1 MSADPSFRIPF
12 RHLRGLHDGL
22 RDEILAGISELLETD
37 AFTNG
42 PQVEEFER
50 AFADYCETELCVGV
64 GSGLDALRLGLIAA
78 GIESGDEVIVP
89 ANSFI
94 ATYAAIRQAGGVPVL
109 VDASERDYNIDL
121 EAAEAAITE
130 RTRFLLPVHLHGQM
144 ADMRAL
150 EGLAKRHG
158 LHLFEDACQAHGAVR
173 DGLRAGA
180 SAVAGA
186 FSFWPGKN
194 LGAVGDAGC
203 LVTNDAALARCVRAL
218 RDHGQVVM
226 FEYEYEGYTA
236 RLDTLQAIVLLKKL
250 PRLEQW
256 NEERRASAAFYTAA
270 LAGVGDVQTLPVPE
284 GSAPVWYLY
293 PLVSERRARIV
304 EELASRGI
312 RAGRQTLQPVHLAPA
327 YAWLDRRPGEFP
339 LTERLAFDTLF
350 LPLYPG
356 LREEELESVVNAVA
370 AAFGT

>member
-1 MSADPSFRIPF
+1 MSAEPSYRIPF
-12 RHLRGLHDGL
+12 RNLRGLHVPL
-22 RDEILAGISELLETD
+22 RDEILAGISELLDTD

-42 PQVEEFER
+42 PQVEEFEH
-50 AFADYCETELCVGV
+50 AFAGFCETERCVGV
-64 GSGLDALRLGLIAA
+64 GSGLDALRLGLIAT
-78 GIESGDEVIVP
+78 GIEPGDEVIVP

-109 VDASERDYNIDL
+109 VDASERDYNIDV

-130 RTRFLLPVHLHGQM
+130 RTRLLLPVHLHGQM

-150 EGLAKRHG
+150 EGLAERRG
-158 LHLFEDACQAHGAVR
+158 LHLVEDACQAHGAVR
-173 DGLRAGA
+173 DGVRAGA
-180 SAVAGA
+180 SGVAAA

-203 LVTNDAALARCVRAL
+203 LVTNDAALADHVRAL

-226 FEYEYEGYTA
+226 FEYEYQGYTA
-236 RLDTLQAIVLLKKL
+236 RLDTVQAIVLLKKL
-250 PRLEQW
+250 PHLERW
-256 NEERRASAAFYTAA
+256 NEERRAIAAFYTSA

-312 RAGRQTLQPVHLAPA
+312 RAGRQTRQPAHLAPA
-327 YAWLDRRPGEFP
+327 FAWLDRRAGEFP